1 MTTIAN
7 PCNISADLEKYIV
20 KEVSFEMCHL
30 FFEWTHIIVFNYM
43 FYI

>member
-1 MTTIAN
+1 MTTMAN
-7 PCNISADLEKYIV
+7 PCNISDDLVKYIL
-20 KEVSFEMCHL
+20 KEVSFEICNN